1 VNTGTICTRNVITC
15 HAGISALD
23 AAKLMRN
30 HHVGDLVVVSDAGPG
45 RGPPVGVVTD
55 RDIVVSVLACEL
67 DAGTLCVADI
77 MSSPAI
83 TAFDWE
89 DAWHVLRRMRLNGV
103 RRMPVISDTDE
114 LIGIVTL
121 DDLLGAVSELLSELC
136 CVSQRQRHFEE
147 KARA

>member
-1 VNTGTICTRNVITC
+1 MNTGTICTRNVITC
-15 HAGISALD
+15 QVGTSALD

-30 HHVGDLVVVSDAGPG
+30 HHVGDLVVVTDASPG
-45 RGPPVGVVTD
+45 HGPVGVITD

-67 DAGTLCVADI
+67 DAGTLCVSDI

-89 DAWHVLRRMRLNGV
+89 DAWHVLRRMRMNGV

-121 DDLLGAVSELLSELC
+121 DDLVGAVSELLSELS

-147 KARA
+147 KART

>member
-1 VNTGTICTRNVITC
+1 MNTGTICSRNVITC
-15 HAGISALD
+15 QAGISVLD

-30 HHVGDLVVVSDAGPG
+30 HHVGDLVVVSDAGAG
-45 RGPPVGVVTD
+45 RCPVGVVTD
-55 RDIVVSVLACEL
+55 RDIVMSVLAREL
-67 DAGTLCVADI
+67 DPGTLCVADI

-121 DDLLGAVSELLSELC
+121 DDLVGAVSELLSELC
-136 CVSQRQRHFEE
+136 CISQRQRYFEE
-147 KARA
+147 KAGT

>member
-1 VNTGTICTRNVITC
+1 VNIGTICTRNVITC

-89 DAWHVLRRMRLNGV
+89 DAWHGV

>member
-15 HAGISALD
+15 RADTSALD

-30 HHVGDLVVVSDAGPG
+30 HHVGDLVVVADAGPG
-45 RGPPVGVVTD
+45 HGPVGVVTD
-55 RDIVVSVLACEL
+55 RDIVVSVLAREL
-67 DAGTLCVADI
+67 DPGTLSVADI

-121 DDLLGAVSELLSELC
+121 DDLAGAVSELLSELC

-147 KARA
+147 KTRT

>member
-1 VNTGTICTRNVITC
+1 MNTGTICTRNVITC
-15 HAGISALD
+15 KEETCALD

-30 HHVGDLVVVSDAGPG
+30 QHVGELVVVTDSGPG
-45 RGPPVGVVTD
+45 HRPVGAVTD
-55 RDIVVSVLACEL
+55 RDIVVSVLAREL
-67 DAGTLCVADI
+67 DPGTLWVADI

-103 RRMPVISDTDE
+103 RRMPVMSDTDE
-114 LIGIVTL
+114 LIGIVML
-121 DDLLGAVSELLSELC
+121 DDMIGAVSELLSELC
-136 CVSQRQRHFEE
+136 LVSQRQRPFEK